1 MCARY
6 LHTESMEMLRKPGLG
21 APLLLLSVTV
31 GGSAAVGSWLP
42 IVTVLPWLAAIA
54 WFGSRDAG
62 AAREFPSA
70 AESSRERL
78 WA

>member
-1 MCARY
+1 
-6 LHTESMEMLRKPGLG
+6 MERLGKPGLV
-21 APLLLLSVTV
+21 APLLLAALTV
-31 GGSAAVGSWLP
+31 AASAALGSWLP
-42 IVTVLPWLAAIA
+42 IVTVLPWLVAIA

-70 AESSRERL
+70 AEASRERL

>member
-1 MCARY
+1 
-6 LHTESMEMLRKPGLG
+6 METLRKPWLV
-21 APLLLLSVTV
+21 APLLLVALTV
-31 GGSAAVGSWLP
+31 GASAAIGSWLP
-42 IVTVLPWLAAIA
+42 IITVLPWLVAIA

-70 AESSRERL
+70 AEASRERL

>member
-1 MCARY
+1 LVA
-6 LHTESMEMLRKPGLG
+6 L
-21 APLLLLSVTV
+21 TV
-31 GGSAAVGSWLP
+31 AVSAAIGSWLP
-42 IVTVLPWLAAIA
+42 MVTVLPWLVAIA

-70 AESSRERL
+70 AEASRERL

>member
-1 MCARY
+1 
-6 LHTESMEMLRKPGLG
+6 MLRKPGLV
-21 APLLLLSVTV
+21 APLLLVALTV
-31 GGSAAVGSWLP
+31 GASAAIGSWLP
-42 IVTVLPWLAAIA
+42 IVTVLPWLVAIA

-70 AESSRERL
+70 AEASRERL

>member
-1 MCARY
+1 MD
-6 LHTESMEMLRKPGLG
+6 MLRKPGLG
-21 APLLLLSVTV
+21 APLLLAVLTV
-31 GGSAAVGSWLP
+31 GASPAIGSWLP
-42 IVTVLPWLAAIA
+42 IVTILPWLVAIA

-70 AESSRERL
+70 AEASRERL

>member
-1 MCARY
+1 VE
-6 LHTESMEMLRKPGLG
+6 TLRKPGLV
-21 APLLLLSVTV
+21 APLLLLALTV
-31 GGSAAVGSWLP
+31 GASAAIGSWLP
-42 IVTVLPWLAAIA
+42 IVTVLPWLVAIA

-70 AESSRERL
+70 AEASRERL

>member
-1 MCARY
+1 
-6 LHTESMEMLRKPGLG
+6 MLRKPGLV
-21 APLLLLSVTV
+21 APLLLLALTV
-31 GGSAAVGSWLP
+31 GASAAIGSWLP
-42 IVTVLPWLAAIA
+42 IVTVLPWLVAIA

-70 AESSRERL
+70 AEASRERL